1 VAITPTVKKALGK
14 RVQLTQTTLIGL
26 SDDFIGNN
34 THGDSFG
41 EFQGVLVAKTPSAIA
56 SGNTVQLTQTTVIGL
71 LDDVSGN
78 KTHGDSFREFAMVC
92 KAMEF
97 TVFV

>member
-1 VAITPTVKKALGK
+1 
-14 RVQLTQTTLIGL
+14 
-26 SDDFIGNN
+26 
-34 THGDSFG
+34 
-41 EFQGVLVAKTPSAIA
+41 VAKTPSAIA

-71 LDDVSGN
+71 SDDVSGN
-78 KTHGDSFREFAMVC
+78 KTHSDSFREFAMVC